1 MGLGNIPRDF
11 FEEYWLKYSEDRK
24 KMSESLK
31 SYVERAEVFFLRSL
45 YQPYKWLFIV
55 PLIVVT
61 TFVYGLLAFIT
72 SIALSPAVGRI
83 FAVMWARTNSFFTPM
98 TVSVEGAENMEPGQ
112 SYVITANHQS
122 LYDIYVL
129 YGWLNRDFKW
139 VMKKELERLPVLG
152 FACKA
157 LGHIFIDRSD
167 SKSAIM
173 TINHAK
179 SKITQGVSV
188 VFFPEGSRS
197 GDGSVGPF
205 KKGAFKMAIDL
216 GIPVLPVTLNGTRD
230 ILPKGS
236 VDLMP
241 GGVSMIIHKPIPVTH
256 YHEKNMKRLM
266 DKTRFSIM
274 AGLEW

>member
-11 FEEYWLKYSEDRK
+11 FEEYWLKYSVDRK
-24 KMSESLK
+24 RMSENIKELFES
-31 SYVERAEVFFLRSL
+31 AEIRLFKAL

-55 PLIVVT
+55 PLLVVST
-61 TFVYGLLAFIT
+61 LVFGLLAFT
-72 SIALSPAVGRI
+72 ASLVFSPSVGRI
-83 FAVMWARTNSFFTPM
+83 FAVLWARTNGFFTPM
-98 TVSVEGAENMEPGQ
+98 TVTVEGSENMEPGQ

-122 LYDIYVL
+122 LYDIYAL

-139 VMKKELERLPVLG
+139 VMKKELERVPVLG

-167 SKSAIM
+167 SKHAIM

-179 SKITQGVSV
+179 SKITDGVSV

-197 GDGSVGPF
+197 EDGSIGPF
-205 KKGAFKMAIDL
+205 KKGAFKMAVDL
-216 GIPVLPVTLNGTRD
+216 GIPILPVTLNGTRN

-236 VDLMP
+236 IDLLP
-241 GGVSMIIHKPIPVTH
+241 GDVSMIIHKPIPVTH
-256 YHEKNMKRLM
+256 YHEKNLKRLM

-274 AGLEW
+274 AGLE